1 MSIRIKRFTGK
12 IAKSIAN
19 APEKVQTLLNEWDEE
34 DNDDN
39 SQTEGLSPTQHD
51 SQFMIPTIKSS
62 IPALRVNSQPSLRQ
76 QVLTQNSQTQTL
88 LPSSLNSTVP
98 SISSF
103 PSQRSI
109 SSQGSQSRSGSQPKR
124 NGRRKEDLHRLFIEP
139 AVVCC

>member
-1 MSIRIKRFTGK
+1 
-12 IAKSIAN
+12 
-19 APEKVQTLLNEWDEE
+19 
-34 DNDDN
+34 
-39 SQTEGLSPTQHD
+39 
-51 SQFMIPTIKSS
+51 MIPTINSS

-109 SSQGSQSRSGSQPKR
+109 SSQGSQSKSGSQPKKK
-124 NGRRKEDLHRLFIEP
+124 RKKKGGF
-139 AVVCC
+139 A